1 MFLTLNTSSTL
12 GALLTSTEREGAS
25 LCNVTF
31 FNSNLKTTF
40 RLQTVL
46 RLNDPTVQ
54 SVLSSALSE
63 EPDITVLVLFLKHH
77 LYIQSDEQHVWIEL
91 LRLRGLHIETFSKD
105 TSYHYFHLLLSV
117 SLQLFVAV
125 CFSLEKDALV

>member
-46 RLNDPTVQ
+46 RLNDPTV

-105 TSYHYFHLLLSV
+105 TSYHYFHFLYLYSFLLLLVSV
-117 SLQLFVAV
+117 
-125 CFSLEKDALV
+125 